1 MQQLL
6 LDDENLASKVDQIL
20 NNRNQPI
27 KNSSNMNRQIMELAD
42 QVEGRR
48 NKIKT

>member
-1 MQQLL
+1 MQELL
-6 LDDENLASKVDQIL
+6 LDDANLASKVDQIL
-20 NNRNQPI
+20 NTNNRPI
-27 KNSSNMNRQIMELAD
+27 KNSSNMNKQIMELAD